1 MDLLDSED
9 SDGTSGD
16 EVAQEPRGE
25 NGSDGVPGL
34 TQQERAVR
42 VPRLSG
48 DCIGDDATI
57 VHQKA
62 TRYIALQSCDGA
74 SFLLMSIWASS
85 GYLR

>member
-25 NGSDGVPGL
+25 NGSDGVPGP
-34 TQQERAVR
+34 TQQDRAVR

-48 DCIGDDATI
+48 DCIGDDISFDLTATYM
-57 VHQKA
+57 HL
-62 TRYIALQSCDGA
+62 RSRPRGA
-74 SFLLMSIWASS
+74 WTL
-85 GYLR
+85 